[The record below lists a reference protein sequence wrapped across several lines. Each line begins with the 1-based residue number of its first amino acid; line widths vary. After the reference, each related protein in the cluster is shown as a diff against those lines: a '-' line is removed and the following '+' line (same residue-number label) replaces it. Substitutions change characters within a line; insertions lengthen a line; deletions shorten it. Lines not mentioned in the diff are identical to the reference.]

1 MFKQPTYFNINPDQG
16 NATLSIHFV
25 MKSYQLTEMLYEKKY
40 TLLMIDWLN
49 TSRPSTPV
57 CPIEGSSTTLT
68 FMFDTNVYNGNTKV
82 DIVRRKNI
90 RQTSNFNVELTIY
103 NVTTEDEGIYRC
115 YPVFD
120 HNGVML
126 EVASKYLSIVKTK
139 NKVRKLKTCN
149 QMITIRSSTNKKTG

>member
-1 MFKQPTYFNINPDQG
+1 MFKQHTYFNINPDQG

-25 MKSYQLTEMLYEKKY
+25 MKSYQLTEMLYEKKIYSFNDRLVEYIPNKY
-40 TLLMIDWLN
+40 TSLSN
-49 TSRPSTPV
+49 F
-57 CPIEGSSTTLT
+57 EGSSTTLT
-68 FMFDTNVYNGNTKV
+68 FMFDTNVYNGNKKV

-103 NVTTEDEGIYRC
+103 NVTTEDEGLYRC

-126 EVASKYLSIVKTK
+126 EVASKYLSIVS
-139 NKVRKLKTCN
+139 RKLKT
-149 QMITIRSSTNKKTG
+149 K